1 MSNLN
6 NIFNCIKYKNCVI
19 NGITSILHNL
29 YYFYILNK
37 LIQNYQDCEPDS
49 KLLNNKEK
57 SINDICLL
65 FNNQFVLN
73 EQLLNELIIY
83 IKSHIVN
90 FNNIVNE
97 TIIHHINTENLH
109 VIKDYISY
117 YNNPLLIKWIV
128 DLSQPINT
136 DIILDANCKINSFY
150 DEVKSRLPI
159 DICDTNLFAIQ
170 NDKYLYNIQL
180 LNNYFKYNILLNN
193 NLVSKDILLDDVII
207 NNKNT
212 FDLIF
217 LNMPTNIH
225 NIIHANCCKKIKNL
239 KLRGTKAEPL
249 LLQLVMQSLNP
260 NGRAVVIVPDSFL
273 YNESIQLIET
283 RQYLIKN
290 FNIKKI
296 VEIDE
301 TIHEYANV
309 TKDIKSITSTYKK
322 SIIYFENT
330 GKTTNIVWS
339 KIELHNNQITENS
352 IDINVDI
359 NNLESNMYSLYYKTY
374 INRYNKIDTIQ
385 FIPVSELFNIHVHE
399 NETDQICDLQMN
411 NSNINESQEILG
423 LTTYYKT
430 NESIKIINKTEIH
443 LYKIIL
449 YEKINESLFI
459 TNFLTHFLKYKIIIN
474 SRQFIKGKMSHFDIN
489 KIMSYKIPILNKE
502 TQQLTCNYLKI
513 TEKLINDNNN
523 KIELYNNLIKYTMDT
538 IPMTNCETL
547 DIIINIYQ
555 ITDHN
560 PINLLVGI
568 IKNGL
573 SAGTVFLPT
582 KHLPT
587 NSHFLIL
594 RNENQ
599 YLRDYVYYYL
609 KYIETQIIELANLTT
624 QPNLTKSQLL
634 SLKIPKIDI
643 SQQKL
648 IILECETFNNNIT
661 KCIESNNDIKER
673 DILGTIIKLNN
684 L

>member
-6 NIFNCIKYKNCVI
+6 NIFNCIKYKNCVN

-37 LIQNYQDCEPDS
+37 LIQNYQDYEPDI
-49 KLLNNKEK
+49 KLLNNKEQ

-65 FNNQFVLN
+65 FNNHFVLN

-83 IKSHIVN
+83 IKSQIVN

-109 VIKDYISY
+109 VIKDYIRY

-128 DLSQPINT
+128 DLSQPVNT
-136 DIILDANCKINSFY
+136 DIILDADCKINSFY

-170 NDKYLYNIQL
+170 HDKYVYNIQL
-180 LNNYFKYNILLNN
+180 LNNYFKYNTLVND
-193 NLVSKDILLDDVII
+193 NLVSKDILFDDVII

-217 LNMPTNIH
+217 LNMSTNIH

-283 RQYLIKN
+283 RQYLIRN
-290 FNIKKI
+290 YNIKKI

-339 KIELHNNQITENS
+339 KIELHNNQITENI

-359 NNLESNMYSLYYKTY
+359 NNLESNMYLLYYKTY

-385 FIPVSELFNIHVHE
+385 FIPISELFNIHMHE
-399 NETDQICDLQMN
+399 NETEQSCDLQMN
-411 NSNINESQEILG
+411 DSNINELQEILG

-449 YEKINESLFI
+449 YEKLNESLFI
-459 TNFLTHFLKYKIIIN
+459 TNFLTNFLKYKIIIN

-489 KIMSYKIPILNKE
+489 KIMSYKIPVLNKE

-538 IPMTNCETL
+538 IPITNCETL
-547 DIIINIYQ
+547 DMIINIYQ

-573 SAGTVFLPT
+573 SAGTVYLPT
-582 KHLPT
+582 THLPT

>member
-648 IILECETFNNNIT
+648 IILECETFNNNII